1 MGILMEIG
9 FGTRKRPG
17 LKVKGKSIRESLIEY
32 LNKEIEIAENNGL
45 ELKSN
50 KIKNGG
56 RTGSVKEI
64 RMWGEV
70 VDGKRR
76 MTLKALNK
84 KLYDNAE
91 HAKQKIDYTFN
102 GISKNDV
109 INEMKIIKSKIES
122 AKENTLSFWYVEK
135 NSTTKSIECIEVKV

>member
-50 KIKNGG
+50 KIKNGS
-56 RTGSVKEI
+56 RIGSVKEI

-84 KLYDNAE
+84 KLYDDAE
-91 HAKQKIDYTFN
+91 HAKQKIDY
-102 GISKNDV
+102 GISKNE
-109 INEMKIIKSKIES
+109 INEIH
-122 AKENTLSFWYVEK
+122 
-135 NSTTKSIECIEVKV
+135 